1 MTETGV
7 KTPVTDGLRQ
17 QAMAALTAKH
27 QANALD
33 RDDWLAFVQVGGAT
47 IFELLAE
54 AADDDSAV
62 APALTRMQLRRVLA
76 ISGRTS
82 GELDR
87 LLSRLAARTRKS
99 NGVTVKRPSV
109 AWVLELAHPER
120 LVVLADL
127 LGERGAPWP
136 GTPFAPP
143 PPGSEVEFVTE
154 TKPAEVPEVSPA
166 VAPSPWDS
174 FPAPSR
180 KTAPAAPSPWD
191 SLPDLTT
198 RRTLTR

>member
-1 MTETGV
+1 MIE
-7 KTPVTDGLRQ
+7 TPVMDDLRH

-27 QANALD
+27 QASALD
-33 RDDWLAFVQVGGAT
+33 REDWIALVQVGGAT
-47 IFELLAE
+47 VFDLLAE
-54 AADDDSAV
+54 AADDDSAN
-62 APALTRMQLRRVLA
+62 APALMRMQLRRVLA
-76 ISGRTS
+76 VGRTS
-82 GELDR
+82 GQVDR
-87 LLSRLAARTRKS
+87 LLSRLAARTMKP
-99 NGVTVKRPSV
+99 NGVTVKQPTVR
-109 AWVLELAHPER
+109 WVLESSHPER

-127 LGERGAPWP
+127 LAARDAPWP

-154 TKPAEVPEVSPA
+154 TEPPEVPEVSPA

-174 FPAPSR
+174 FPAPSGT
-180 KTAPAAPSPWD
+180 TAPAAPSPWD